1 MSAQQP
7 AVREAQARQCAASI
21 NDRRYSKTRVA
32 DLMELTKPRITLLV
46 LVTTLVGFYM
56 ASRDG
61 IDLLLLF
68 HTILGTALVASGA
81 SALNEYLE
89 RDLDA
94 RMTRTRNRPLPD
106 GRLLPAEALIFS
118 AAISAAGVAYLLYFV
133 NALTAALGAVT
144 LAGYILVYT
153 PLKTRTALCT
163 LIGAFPGAAP
173 PVMGW
178 TAASGRIDVVALSL
192 FAILFLWQ
200 MPHFFAIAWIF
211 TEDYTR
217 AGFSIHVSGEK
228 TGRQIIFFCSALI
241 PVSILPTFFGLTG
254 MTYFVG
260 AVLLGFT
267 YLGYGFAVALF
278 RSNTRAHRLL
288 RISVLYLPALLVLIM
303 VDKSYGTS

>member
-1 MSAQQP
+1 
-7 AVREAQARQCAASI
+7 
-21 NDRRYSKTRVA
+21 
-32 DLMELTKPRITLLV
+32 MELTKPRITLLV

-173 PVMGW
+173 PMMGW
-178 TAASGRIDVVALSL
+178 TAATGRIDAVALSL

-211 TEDYTR
+211 TEDYVR
-217 AGFSIHVSGEK
+217 AGFSMHVSGER
-228 TGRQIIFFCSALI
+228 TGRQIIFFCCVLI
-241 PVSILPTFFGLTG
+241 PVSVLPTVFGLTG
-254 MTYFVG
+254 MTYLIG
-260 AVLLGFT
+260 AIVMGFI

-278 RSNTRAHRLL
+278 RSNTYARRLL
-288 RISVLYLPALLVLIM
+288 RISVIYLPALLVLM
-303 VDKSYGTS
+303 MFDKV

>member
-178 TAASGRIDVVALSL
+178 TAASGRVDVVALSL

-260 AVLLGFT
+260 AVLLGFI

-278 RSNTRAHRLL
+278 RSNTHAHRLL
-288 RISVLYLPALLVLIM
+288 RISVLYLPALLVLMM
-303 VDKSYGTS
+303 VDKV